1 MSQHIGEIPNLLGNV
16 IWQGSEKYGFKRFSI
31 PLLARLSWI
40 YGCAEKNLARRLA
53 IIINGTKK
61 TIGRQMIRKER
72 FSQNYLKS
80 GTLSLVHFIT
90 EWNGASQIT
99 SMIYDDLSI
108 VYDGS
113 ANFYTVDIEEEK
125 RLSKAFGIMEVPTIL
140 FFRNGELIDHAVGM
154 ISKNALIAK
163 IETALSNPGL
173 K

>member
-1 MSQHIGEIPNLLGNV
+1 
-16 IWQGSEKYGFKRFSI
+16 
-31 PLLARLSWI
+31 
-40 YGCAEKNLARRLA
+40 
-53 IIINGTKK
+53 
-61 TIGRQMIRKER
+61 
-72 FSQNYLKS
+72 
-80 GTLSLVHFIT
+80 
-90 EWNGASQIT
+90 
-99 SMIYDDLSI
+99 MIYDDLSI